1 MILCL
6 RLEIHQFDREIRAYQ
21 TQINALDRLIGDVNL
36 PKSIDPDVQKLMAER
51 NQRVISML
59 DFCLLNTLI
68 FINLI
73 FFS

>member
-59 DFCLLNTLI
+59 DFCLINTLV
-68 FINLI
+68 FH
-73 FFS
+73 